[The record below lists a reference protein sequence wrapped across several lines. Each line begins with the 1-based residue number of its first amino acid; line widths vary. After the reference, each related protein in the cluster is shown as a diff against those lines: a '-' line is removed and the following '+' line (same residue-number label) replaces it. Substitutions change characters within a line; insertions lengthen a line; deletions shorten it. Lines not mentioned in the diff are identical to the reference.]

1 MILPHEQFK
10 ENDYV
15 VCQSFISK
23 ELSNF
28 LYSYLKMQAQVSATC
43 NEKYGSKVYNN
54 TPNLLGEFVDPQAPG
69 DFSKYADVAFES
81 LMENNVHKVEML
93 TGLSL
98 VPTYSYT
105 RLYTKGS
112 ELVMHKDRGACE
124 ISITLC
130 LGYDSDYSWPM
141 YVEAKPIYL
150 EPGDCIVYWGQ
161 NVKHGRPVFEG
172 NNHAQ
177 VFMHFNDV
185 KGPHK
190 DTNKFDNRP
199 SLGLPCEFNK
209 LSVEYN
215 TEEYD

>member
-1 MILPHEQFK
+1 MIYPHEKFK
-10 ENDYV
+10 QDDYLVCEN
-15 VCQSFISK
+15 FISK
-23 ELSNF
+23 ELANF
-28 LYSYLKMQAQVSATC
+28 LYEYFKMQTQVSATC

-54 TPNLLGEFVDPQAPG
+54 KPNLLGEFTDPQALG
-69 DFSKYADVAFES
+69 DYSKYADVAFET
-81 LMENNVHKVEML
+81 LMRDNTHKIEKL
-93 TGLSL
+93 TGLTL
-98 VPTYSYT
+98 VPTYSYA

-112 ELVMHKDRGACE
+112 DLVMHKDRGACE

-150 EPGDCIVYWGQ
+150 EPGDIIVYRGQ

-185 KGPHK
+185 NGPHK
-190 DTNKFDNRP
+190 ETNKFDHRP
-199 SLGLPCEFNK
+199 ALGLPCEFNK
-209 LSVEYN
+209 FSVDYI
-215 TEEYD
+215 TEDYD

>member
-105 RLYTKGS
+105 RLYTKV
-112 ELVMHKDRGACE
+112 L
-124 ISITLC
+124 
-130 LGYDSDYSWPM
+130 
-141 YVEAKPIYL
+141 
-150 EPGDCIVYWGQ
+150 
-161 NVKHGRPVFEG
+161 N
-172 NNHAQ
+172 
-177 VFMHFNDV
+177 
-185 KGPHK
+185 
-190 DTNKFDNRP
+190 
-199 SLGLPCEFNK
+199 
-209 LSVEYN
+209 
-215 TEEYD
+215 